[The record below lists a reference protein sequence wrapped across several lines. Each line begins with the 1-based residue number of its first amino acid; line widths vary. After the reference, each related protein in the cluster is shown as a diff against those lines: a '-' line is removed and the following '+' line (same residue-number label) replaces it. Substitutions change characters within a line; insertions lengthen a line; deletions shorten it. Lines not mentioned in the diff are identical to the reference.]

1 MQRPRQRGDNPIV
14 FFDVSIG
21 EKTVGR
27 LLIETMSTTE
37 ENAVLKRLVYD
48 LEFKKTLCCCDDYP
62 GVSEKV
68 LNEYLAEH
76 GPLTNPVFGK
86 MRVFWIDEGYFVPG
100 QDVVP
105 AAVSWHP

>member
-1 MQRPRQRGDNPIV
+1 MCALLRIFMTQLSRALIGPKGSKSSKS
-14 FFDVSIG
+14 FFIL
-21 EKTVGR
+21 E
-27 LLIETMSTTE
+27 STNE
-37 ENAVLKRLVYD
+37 DPKRLVCD
-48 LEFKKTLCCCDDYP
+48 LESKKSLCCGDDCP

-100 QDVVP
+100 RDV

>member
-1 MQRPRQRGDNPIV
+1 
-14 FFDVSIG
+14 
-21 EKTVGR
+21 
-27 LLIETMSTTE
+27 MSTNE
-37 ENAVLKRLVYD
+37 DPKRLVCD
-48 LEFKKTLCCCDDYP
+48 LESKKSLCCGDDCP

-100 QDVVP
+100 RDV